1 MDAEDKLYGEILNM
15 KLLLRDVAY
24 EFKCYSAN
32 DIKKLIAS
40 KRSKALKQLYELE
53 EAIGNLR
60 SSFSVALATEKA
72 LAKEAKAKEKA
83 RSQASATEAKEA
95 TEDQGSVSRNHS
107 A

>member
-1 MDAEDKLYGEILNM
+1 MTAEDKLYGEILNM

-60 SSFSVALATEKA
+60 SSFSEAFAT
-72 LAKEAKAKEKA
+72 EAKAK
-83 RSQASATEAKEA
+83 EAKEA
-95 TEDQGSVSRNHS
+95 TED
-107 A
+107 

>member
-1 MDAEDKLYGEILNM
+1 MAEDKLYEEILNM

-40 KRSKALKQLYELE
+40 KMKGREVKALKELYELE

-60 SSFSVALATEKA
+60 SSFCVAFATELTKS
-72 LAKEAKAKEKA
+72 KEASE
-83 RSQASATEAKEA
+83 E
-95 TEDQGSVSRNHS
+95 
-107 A
+107 

>member
-60 SSFSVALATEKA
+60 SSFSEAFAT
-72 LAKEAKAKEKA
+72 EKA

>member
-40 KRSKALKQLYELE
+40 KMKGGQVKALKQLYELE

-60 SSFSVALATEKA
+60 SSFS
-72 LAKEAKAKEKA
+72 EAKDKTKG
-83 RSQASATEAKEA
+83 A
-95 TEDQGSVSRNHS
+95 TED
-107 A
+107 

>member
-1 MDAEDKLYGEILNM
+1 MTAEDRLYGEILNM

-40 KRSKALKQLYELE
+40 KIKAVREVKALKQLYDLE

-60 SSFSVALATEKA
+60 SSFSVARA
-72 LAKEAKAKEKA
+72 EAKAREAKG
-83 RSQASATEAKEA
+83 ATEE
-95 TEDQGSVSRNHS
+95 
-107 A
+107 

>member
-72 LAKEAKAKEKA
+72 
-83 RSQASATEAKEA
+83 SATEAKEA

>member
-40 KRSKALKQLYELE
+40 KMKGGQVKALKQLYELE

-60 SSFSVALATEKA
+60 SSFS
-72 LAKEAKAKEKA
+72 EAKA
-83 RSQASATEAKEA
+83 TAKGA
-95 TEDQGSVSRNHS
+95 TED
-107 A
+107 